1 MGFTI
6 GVQFPLETVT
16 LLPDTACWKNLDFT
30 PLYDRRAR
38 QYIFPW
44 LAAEA
49 WSSLVI
55 LICCRG

>member
-16 LLPDTACWKNLDFT
+16 LPPATACWQKDFT
-30 PLYDRRAR
+30 PLYDRCAA

-44 LAAEA
+44 RAAEA

-55 LICCRG
+55 PICCGV